1 MDAIQF
7 KVSER
12 ATNKYRKAMAVDT
25 DICVGCG
32 VCVHKCL
39 TKSIVLERREEITR
53 PPKNVKEFT
62 RLSINDRL
70 AAIGK

>member
-12 ATNKYRKAMAVDT
+12 ATNKYRKAMVVDT

-32 VCVHKCL
+32 VCVHKCP
-39 TKSIVLERREEITR
+39 TESIVLERREEITR
-53 PPKNVKEFT
+53 PP
-62 RLSINDRL
+62 
-70 AAIGK
+70 